1 MLVAE
6 GCVPAFLV
14 GPNYSDVRRRA
25 FKYIR
30 ASIRKGEWLPDQE
43 MLRPVQ
49 VGSLDGVCIDT
60 TGGYHQP
67 ERKNVFFASTL
78 LGDERLTNL
87 LYEIAKE
94 RGFDTIWV
102 LYPALRGMLD
112 LVAGEFW
119 AAFALTVFPA
129 KDMDLLP
136 QDSARWGA
144 LMLRKILPWVGKM
157 QQLESMMFRGT
168 DIGDSSVIKSVGRLP
183 AWLLGARSSLIDV
196 QTRFSHDFDFRQQKV
211 DEMRRMNLAEFILFA
226 QQEIKPLL
234 PPDGRWVEPT
244 EYAASGD
251 PRFY

>member
-1 MLVAE
+1 MLVVE

-30 ASIRKGEWLPDQE
+30 ASIRKGEWLLDPD
-43 MLRPVQ
+43 MLRPVEMS
-49 VGSLDGVCIDT
+49 SLGGICIDT
-60 TGGYHQP
+60 TWGYRQP
-67 ERKNVFFASTL
+67 ERKNVFFAYTM

-94 RGFDTIWV
+94 RGFDNIWV
-102 LYPALRGMLD
+102 LYPTWRRMLD

-119 AAFALTVFPA
+119 AAFSLAVSSA
-129 KDMDLLP
+129 EYMDLLP
-136 QDSARWGA
+136 QDSARWSA
-144 LMLRKILPWVGKM
+144 LILNKILPRLTDM
-157 QQLESMMFRGT
+157 QRFESIMFEGS
-168 DIGDSSVIKSVGRLP
+168 GGVQFKSKDRMPLWP
-183 AWLLGARSSLIDV
+183 LAACCYLFDV
-196 QTRFSHDFDFRQQKV
+196 QTRFSHERDFRQQKV
-211 DEMRRMNLAEFILFA
+211 DENRRRSLEEFILFA

-244 EYAASGD
+244 EHAMPGR